1 MGAYS
6 FDETTLNAP
15 PMRESTRNR
24 ETFFSDFAE
33 QPQKLNS
40 PVSVQLTGS
49 FRSRTGIGD
58 VVASSV
64 YDLVGLGGAAVI
76 ELSLAKDILLNPDLL
91 GHIATTLPRI
101 ARDQRVTRWIR
112 VKVVGSGLAIQFFY

>member
-64 YDLVGLGGAAVI
+64 YDLVGLGSAAVI
-76 ELSLAKDILLNPDLL
+76 EPSLAKDILLNPGLL

-112 VKVVGSGLAIQFFY
+112 VKVVGRGLAIQFFY